1 MAGSGHGTGAARQGR
16 RSAVS
21 ELHVDQ
27 TFILLMTFLLYAPS
41 AAVFEIVATTRRQTP
56 QRCPVQGRR
65 GAINNRTT
73 PMQVTNSSVL
83 SRHEGKG
90 RARSQSDGGSHW
102 ELKRIIGLVVNSR

>member
-56 QRCPVQGRR
+56 RRCPVQGRR
-65 GAINNRTT
+65 GIVKNRTT
-73 PMQVTNSSVL
+73 PMQVAPPSC
-83 SRHEGKG
+83 
-90 RARSQSDGGSHW
+90 RAEKEREEQD
-102 ELKRIIGLVVNSR
+102 